1 VKGINRLSNLRADP
15 AVDLAVNA
23 SASTAAQ
30 RRTEPVLAPALT
42 ILLSSLLLFLVQPIL
57 AKQILPWFG
66 GSAGVWTICLV
77 FFQVVLLL
85 GYGYA
90 HWLTQRAGSRQFVI
104 HILLLLASCLTLPII
119 PGSFWRQAH
128 GIAPELRILGLL
140 TTTVGL
146 PYFVLAST
154 APLLQRWLGDAL
166 HMPQQRQAIYR
177 LFALS
182 NLGSLLGLLSYPFA
196 IEPFA
201 TVHAQAGAWSCAYL
215 LFAACSIGLA
225 WRQRARPHLLSVLDS
240 THASLHPAPSRTTY
254 AYWIG
259 CAALGSALLL
269 GGTNQLTQNVAPIPL
284 LWIVPLS
291 LYLASFTLC
300 FEGRAGRGWYE
311 RRVWLTPAML
321 VTGAMAW
328 ALYADQG
335 SLSVYISLPVFIGG
349 IFFGCMVCHG
359 ELALSKPHPDYLTHF
374 YLSIAA
380 GGALGGLLV
389 GLAAPQVFSG
399 YWELPIALIALA
411 ALGLHCAWRDGRGVS
426 LASWLAM
433 IGIAALGTLL
443 ILLLL
448 GALSTSATVWTKIV
462 QGNASWGCAAMLLM
476 SAVLLQRYRLWC
488 AVPLTAL
495 LCVLGFGGRHYYD
508 IAHDT
513 EYSTR
518 NFYGVLSVSRP
529 DRWHFRWLRHGVIV
543 HGSQATS
550 VAGRREPTTYYGR
563 TSGIG
568 RTILAA
574 EQSAASVRIGSIGLG
589 AGTLASYGRS
599 GDVIRIYELNPAV
612 LDIAR
617 TRFSYLSDSRAR
629 IEPVLGDARLSLESE
644 IAHGAFADPAQRFD
658 VLSVDAFSGDAI
670 PLHLLTREAFAT
682 YARVTRPDGV
692 IAFHVSNLYL
702 DLAPVIERIARDAGF
717 RTVLL
722 SDRPA
727 GLDFTVLSD
736 WVLAT
741 RNAALLRRPEIAPY
755 GTPIV
760 PRPRM
765 PEWTD
770 DFTSLFQ
777 VLK

>member
-1 VKGINRLSNLRADP
+1 LSNLRANP
-15 AVDLAVNA
+15 AAAVPVNEPA
-23 SASTAAQ
+23 IALSH
-30 RRTEPVLAPALT
+30 RRTGPVLAPALT
-42 ILLSSLLLFLVQPIL
+42 ILSSSLLLFLVQPIL

-85 GYGYA
+85 GYAYA
-90 HWLTQRAGSRQFVI
+90 HWLTHRAGSRQFVV
-104 HILLLLASCLTLPII
+104 HILLLLASCLVLPIT
-119 PGSFWRQAH
+119 PGGFWRQAH
-128 GIAPELRILGLL
+128 GIAPQLQILGLL

-154 APLLQRWLGDAL
+154 APLLQRWLGDSLRTAER
-166 HMPQQRQAIYR
+166 RQSIYR

-201 TVHAQAGAWSCAYL
+201 SVHAQAGAWSCAYL

-225 WRQRARPHLLSVLDS
+225 WRQRQRPQLLCTRDAA
-240 THASLHPAPSRTTY
+240 HASPGPAPAAGSY
-254 AYWIG
+254 AYWIA

-300 FEGRAGRGWYE
+300 FEGRQGRGWYE

-328 ALYADQG
+328 ALFADQG
-335 SLSVYISLPVFIGG
+335 SLSAYVSLPVFIVG
-349 IFFGCMVCHG
+349 IFLGCMVCHG
-359 ELALSKPHPDYLTHF
+359 ELAGSKPHPDYLTHF

-380 GGALGGLLV
+380 GGALGGLMV
-389 GLAAPQVFSG
+389 GLLAPQIFSG
-399 YWELPIALIALA
+399 YWELPLALVALSL
-411 ALGLHCAWRDGRGVS
+411 LGLRCCWRENRGRSG
-426 LASWLAM
+426 AGWLAM
-433 IGIAALGTLL
+433 LGIAVLATTL

-448 GALSTSATVWTKIV
+448 GGLSTSATVWTKIV
-462 QGNASWGCAAMLLM
+462 QGNACWGCGALLLM
-476 SAVLLQRYRLWC
+476 SALLLQRYRLWG

-508 IAHDT
+508 VEHDT
-513 EYSTR
+513 EYATR
-518 NFYGVLSVSRP
+518 NFYGVLSVSKP

-543 HGSQATS
+543 HGSQSTS
-550 VAGRREPTTYYGR
+550 AARRSEPTTYYGR

-568 RTILAA
+568 RAILAA
-574 EQSAASVRIGSIGLG
+574 QQSAASVRIGSIGLG

-599 GDVIRIYELNPAV
+599 GDLIRIYELNPAV

-644 IAHGAFADPAQRFD
+644 IAHGAFANPAQRFD

-702 DLAPVIERIARDAGF
+702 DLAPVIERIAREAGF
-717 RTVLL
+717 STILI

-727 GLDFTVLSD
+727 GLNFTVLSD

-741 RNAALLRRPEIAPY
+741 RETALLGRPEIAPY
-755 GTPIV
+755 GVPIA

-765 PEWTD
+765 REWTD

-777 VLK
+777 ILK